1 MSDEILIEQ
10 IEEDITRLVLNRPDK
25 LNAINLAMRVALEQA
40 LDQLD
45 ASPDTRVLILAA
57 APCRAF
63 SVGGDIDERKSQ
75 TPLDIRRMRHSF
87 ANPYQR
93 LYQARPPVIAAISG
107 FCLGGGLELAL
118 AADFRIADE
127 SAEFGLP
134 EVTLGVIPA
143 GGGTQRLPRLI
154 GLSQAKRLIFTGAR
168 IRASEALA
176 IGLVD
181 QVCERGA
188 LNEAV
193 LTLARGIAKNSPL
206 AVAEAKRCMNLG
218 SPLAEPEG
226 LALEAEAYLT
236 CIASPERAAALQA
249 FAERKANRADGAKG

>member
-10 IEEDITRLVLNRPDK
+10 LEQGITRLILNRPQK
-25 LNAINLAMRVALEQA
+25 LNAINVAMRVALDQA
-40 LDQLD
+40 LDVID
-45 ASPDTRVLILAA
+45 ASPETRVLILAA

-63 SVGGDIDERKSQ
+63 SVGGDIDERKAM
-75 TPLDIRRMRHSF
+75 TPEEIRRMRQSF
-87 ANPYQR
+87 SNPYQR

-127 SAEFGLP
+127 TAEFGLP

-168 IRASEALA
+168 IKAPQALA
-176 IGLVD
+176 IGMVD
-181 QVCERGA
+181 EVCETGA
-188 LNEAV
+188 LDETV
-193 LTLARGIAKNSPL
+193 LNLAHSIAKNPPL
-206 AVAEAKRCMNLG
+206 AVAEAKRCLNLG
-218 SPLAEPEG
+218 FPLASSEG
-226 LALEAEAYLT
+226 LALEAESYLT
-236 CIASPERAAALQA
+236 CIGSPERATALQA
-249 FAERKANRADGAKG
+249 YAERKANRADSTKQ

>member
-1 MSDEILIEQ
+1 MADEILVEQ
-10 IEEDITRLVLNRPDK
+10 VEEGITRLVLNRPEK
-25 LNAINLAMRVALEQA
+25 LNAINLAMREALEQA
-40 LDQLD
+40 LDRLD
-45 ASPDTRVLILAA
+45 ADPATRVLILAA

-63 SVGGDIDERKSQ
+63 SVGGDIDERKAM
-75 TPLDIRRMRHSF
+75 TPLDIRQMRHSF
-87 ANPYQR
+87 SNPYRR
-93 LYQARPPVIAAISG
+93 LYEARPPVIAAISG

-127 SAEFGLP
+127 TSEFGLP

-154 GLSQAKRLIFTGAR
+154 GLSRAKRLIFTGAR
-168 IRASEALA
+168 IKAAQALA

-181 QVCERGA
+181 EVCARGA
-188 LNEAV
+188 LDETV
-193 LTLARGIAKNSPL
+193 LNLARMIAKNPPL
-206 AVAEAKRCMNLG
+206 AVAEAKRCLNLG

-226 LALEAEAYLT
+226 LALEAESYLT